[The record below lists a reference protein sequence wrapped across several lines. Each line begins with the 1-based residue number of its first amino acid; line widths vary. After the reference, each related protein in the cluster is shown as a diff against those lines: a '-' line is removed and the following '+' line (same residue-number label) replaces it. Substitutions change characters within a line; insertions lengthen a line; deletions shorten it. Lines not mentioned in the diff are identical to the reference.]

1 MPSAFVDLLDLE
13 PQQEARR
20 ERTCKGPA
28 HRGELEPALREG
40 ARRGKAQAHEHFPA
54 EDKSAQ
60 KPGAG
65 RASLLAHS
73 KSHGRHHRSGVR
85 DRGGMGGIIFER
97 VHERAVAKRCCR
109 RRRWGCEA
117 ERRRIAPR
125 FRTRVRAQPVGDCGV
140 EWPRRG
146 QHPVDREI
154 GFWLALRRR
163 PGCHRSG
170 WQASA
175 LRRCAQGRVD

>member
-1 MPSAFVDLLDLE
+1 MSA
-13 PQQEARR
+13 AG
-20 ERTCKGPA
+20 KGSA

-65 RASLLAHS
+65 RACLLAHR

-97 VHERAVAKRCCR
+97 VHERAVAKRCR
-109 RRRWGCEA
+109 RSRHRGCEA
-117 ERRRIAPR
+117 EGRRIAPCSER
-125 FRTRVRAQPVGDCGV
+125 GCERSQWAIAGQSGRGEADAQLI
-140 EWPRRG
+140 EK
-146 QHPVDREI
+146 VDL
-154 GFWLALRRR
+154 G
-163 PGCHRSG
+163 
-170 WQASA
+170 
-175 LRRCAQGRVD
+175 